1 MQEKLFS
8 IQNGGSTMSMKI
20 GNENFYDHVDK
31 ELEDTFMRNAIATA
45 QDSLRGKK
53 IEATSGDENFG
64 DWEEWRNAGEE
75 IRRHTL
81 ENLDYY
87 LQQLSEKVAER
98 GGHVFFAETAEE
110 ANQYIHDVIKEKNA
124 KNVVKTKSMV
134 TEEISLNEMLEGMGC
149 DVLETDLGEYIL
161 QIDEDKPSH
170 FVAPSLHKNK
180 EQIRDTYR
188 EKINYNGTEE
198 PAELT
203 AYTRKILREKFL
215 QADVGITGCN
225 FAVAESGTV
234 TLVTNEGNAN
244 MVTTFP
250 DTQIS
255 VMGMERIVPSWDDLD
270 VLVSLLCRSAVGQSL
285 STYVTAVSPDLEEE
299 AVDVP
304 KDFHLVILDGGR
316 SRALGTEFQ
325 SALHC
330 IRCAACVNVCPVYRQ
345 IGGHAYGSIYQ
356 GPIGAVLSPI
366 LGGYEDHQELP
377 FASSLC
383 GACTETC
390 PVKIPLHELLIRHRE
405 RIVNGEGEIASS
417 EKAAMKG
424 YGKTVSSTSLF
435 KMAVKSAPILTTPF
449 VKEGTFSKGPRPLK
463 AWIKNRDFPA
473 PSKDNF
479 RKWFDNRDKGGG
491 ARV

>member
-1 MQEKLFS
+1 MA
-8 IQNGGSTMSMKI
+8 MKI
-20 GNENFYDHVDK
+20 GNENFYDHVDQ
-31 ELEDTFMRNAIATA
+31 ELKDTFMRNAIATA

-53 IEATSGDENFG
+53 IQATTGDESLG

-87 LQQLSEKVAER
+87 LNQLSENIAER

-110 ANQYIHDVIKEKNA
+110 ANRYIHDVIEEKNA
-124 KNVVKTKSMV
+124 KNIVKTKSMV
-134 TEEISLNEMLEGMGC
+134 TEEISLNEMLEEMGC

-161 QIDEDKPSH
+161 QIDDDKPSH

-188 EKINYNGTEE
+188 DKIDYQGTENPE
-198 PAELT
+198 ELT

-225 FAVAESGTV
+225 FAVADSGTV

-244 MVTTFP
+244 MVTTLP
-250 DTQIS
+250 ETQIS
-255 VMGMERIVPSWDDLD
+255 VMGMERIVPTWEDLD
-270 VLVSLLCRSAVGQSL
+270 VIVSLLCRSAVGQNL
-285 STYVTAVSPDLEEE
+285 STYVTAVSPEVEEGS
-299 AVDVP
+299 VDVP

-316 SRALGTEFQ
+316 SNALGTEFQ
-325 SALHC
+325 DALHC

-366 LGGYEDHQELP
+366 LAGYEDHEELP

-383 GACTETC
+383 GACTEAC
-390 PVKIPLHELLIRHRE
+390 PVNIPLHELLIRHRE
-405 RIVNGEGEIASS
+405 RIVQGKGKVSAGENL
-417 EKAAMKG
+417 AMKG
-424 YGKTVSSTSLF
+424 FGMVASTNTLY
-435 KMAVKSAPILTTPF
+435 KIAMKSAPILTTPF
-449 VKEGTFSKGPRPLK
+449 MKEGSISKGSGPLK
-463 AWIKNRDFPA
+463 DWTNSRDFPV
-473 PSKDNF
+473 PSKKSF
-479 RKWFDNRDKGGG
+479 RKWFDHH
-491 ARV
+491 

>member
-1 MQEKLFS
+1 
-8 IQNGGSTMSMKI
+8 MSMKI
-20 GNENFYDHVDK
+20 GNENFYDHVDQ
-31 ELEDTFMRNAIATA
+31 ELKDTFMRNAISTA

-53 IEATSGDENFG
+53 IQASEGDKNLG
-64 DWEEWRNAGEE
+64 DWEEWRNAGAE
-75 IRRHTL
+75 IRQHTL

-87 LQQLSEKVAER
+87 LHQLSEKVAER
-98 GGHVFFAETAEE
+98 GGHVFFAATAEE
-110 ANQYIHDVIKEKNA
+110 ANHYIQDVVEQKNA
-124 KNVVKTKSMV
+124 KNIVKTKSMV
-134 TEEISLNEMLEGMGC
+134 TEEIGLNEMLENMGC

-188 EKINYNGTEE
+188 EKIGYKGTEN

-203 AYTRKILREKFL
+203 AYTRKVLREKFL

-244 MVTTFP
+244 MVTTLP

-255 VMGMERIVPSWDDLD
+255 VMGMERIVPSWEDLD
-270 VLVSLLCRSAVGQSL
+270 VLVSLLCRSAVGQNL
-285 STYVTAVSPDLEEE
+285 STYVTAVSPDVEEGVID
-299 AVDVP
+299 AP

-325 SALHC
+325 EALHC
-330 IRCAACVNVCPVYRQ
+330 IRCAACVNVCPVYRH

-366 LGGYEDHQELP
+366 LGGYEEYQELP
-377 FASSLC
+377 YASSLC

-390 PVKIPLHELLIRHRE
+390 PVKIPLHELLIKHRE
-405 RIVNGEGEIASS
+405 RIVEGEGNVVKG
-417 EKAAMKG
+417 EKLAMKG
-424 YGKTVSSTSLF
+424 FGIMTSSHSLF
-435 KMAVKSAPILTTPF
+435 KTAVKSSPLLTKPF
-449 VKEGTFSKGPRPLK
+449 TKEGTISNGPGPLK
-463 AWIKNRDFPA
+463 AWTQSRDFPI
-473 PSKDNF
+473 PSKENF
-479 RKWFDNRDKGGG
+479 RKWFKNHQKGSDGDG
-491 ARV
+491 